1 MSKTLFRYNELI
13 FWYAKKASELRG
25 EYVSPESALGEISE
39 MTKLLKD
46 YVEESEKD
54 DNSHE

>member
-1 MSKTLFRYNELI
+1 MSKTLFRYNELT

-46 YVEESEKD
+46 FLEEKEKED
-54 DNSHE
+54 ISHD

>member
-1 MSKTLFRYNELI
+1 MSKTLFRYNELT

-39 MTKLLKD
+39 ITQLLKD
-46 YVEESEKD
+46 YLEEKEKD
-54 DNSHE
+54 EISHD